1 MENIDR
7 IYVINLDRRP
17 DREKHF
23 LQQCEKE
30 NIPMN
35 KVTRMRAIDGLTYKF
50 NEYEKSLF
58 VNANFMTCSKYS
70 KYKNLLMSNQLSH
83 YYILK
88 DIINNNYKNTL
99 IFQDDVVL
107 IPNFVKRIDNVVNN
121 MPFNAEI
128 INIGLHSYVAD
139 NESIP
144 YNFTLDEDKDD
155 TQYIGTILINE
166 YICKL
171 FNGINPASLAYL
183 VTLDGAKNLVEYF
196 NNTGFLAATDYNYN
210 IYLHNKNIFYGSR
223 RVLATGN
230 PELKSDIFV

>member
-7 IYVINLDRRP
+7 IYFINLDRRP

-35 KVTRMRAIDGLTYKF
+35 KLIRMTAIDGLTYNF
-50 NEYEKSLF
+50 NENERNLF
-58 VNANFMTCSKYS
+58 VNADFIKGNCDN
-70 KYKNLLMSNQLSH
+70 KNLLMGNQLSH

-99 IFQDDVVL
+99 IFQDDAIL
-107 IPNFVKRIDNVVNN
+107 IPNFVKHIDNIVNN

-128 INIGLHSYVAD
+128 INFGFHRYAYKDIF
-139 NESIP
+139 IP
-144 YNFTLDEDKDD
+144 FEFTLDEFKDD
-155 TQYIGTILINE
+155 TENIGTIIINN
-166 YICKL
+166 YVTKIFPNC
-171 FNGINPASLAYL
+171 NPCSLAYL
-183 VTLDGAKNLVEYF
+183 VTLDGAKKLIEYF
-196 NNTGFLAATDYNYN
+196 NNTGFLEATDLNYN
-210 IYLHNKNIFYGSR
+210 RYLHNKNIFYGSR